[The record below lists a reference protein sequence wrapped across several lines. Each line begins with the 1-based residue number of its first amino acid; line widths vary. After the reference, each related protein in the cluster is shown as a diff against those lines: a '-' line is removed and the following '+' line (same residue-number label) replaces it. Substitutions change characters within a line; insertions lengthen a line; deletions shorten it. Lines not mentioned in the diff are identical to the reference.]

1 MAKFVLI
8 GGGDVG
14 RGNTSYETYN
24 IDKRIV
30 ELTGK
35 SNPNFLFCG
44 LASSFS
50 DSYFDTM
57 KKIYKDLGCECIYLK
72 KKNIINNPDIVKE
85 KIKNADI
92 IYFCGGD
99 SVKLVNDLK
108 EYGIDS
114 LLREKI
120 KTNCIIAGISAG
132 AIMCSNDGYS
142 DSLRMRGES
151 DKYDFVNGLGFV
163 DVSFCPHFVL
173 DGDRARELVNDLDG
187 ISKDVFCVGDC
198 AALLFKNDNME
209 IVKSKENSYVYL
221 FCDGEFNLIG

>member
-57 KKIYKDLGCECIYLK
+57 KKIYKEFGCECVYLK
-72 KKNIINNPDIVKE
+72 KKNIINNPDIVKN
-85 KIKNADI
+85 KIESSDI

-108 EYGIDS
+108 EYGIDE
-114 LLREKI
+114 LLREKV
-120 KTNCIIAGISAG
+120 KSDCVIAGISAG

-142 DSLRMRGES
+142 DSLKMRGES
-151 DKYDFVNGLGFV
+151 DKYDFVPGLGFV
-163 DVSFCPHFVL
+163 DISFCPHFVV
-173 DGDRARELVNDLDG
+173 DGERSKELVSDLDG
-187 ISKDVFCVGDC
+187 V
-198 AALLFKNDNME
+198 
-209 IVKSKENSYVYL
+209 SKEVYCLEDLTALVVDNDISVIKCSEDKNVYIFKDGKYSL
-221 FCDGEFNLIG
+221 FN

>member
-57 KKIYKDLGCECIYLK
+57 KKIYKDFGCECVYLK
-72 KKNIINNPDIVKE
+72 KKNIINNPDIVKN
-85 KIKNADI
+85 KIESSDI

-108 EYGIDS
+108 EYGIDE
-114 LLREKI
+114 LLREKV
-120 KTNCIIAGISAG
+120 KSDCVIAGISAG

-142 DSLRMRGES
+142 DSLKMRGES
-151 DKYDFVNGLGFV
+151 DKYDFVPGLGFV
-163 DVSFCPHFVL
+163 DISFCPHFVV
-173 DGDRARELVNDLDG
+173 DGERSKELVSDLDG
-187 ISKDVFCVGDC
+187 V
-198 AALLFKNDNME
+198 
-209 IVKSKENSYVYL
+209 SKEVYCLEDLTALVVDKNISVIKCSEDKNVYIFNDGKYSL
-221 FCDGEFNLIG
+221 FN

>member
-57 KKIYKDLGCECIYLK
+57 KKIYKDFGCECVYLK
-72 KKNIINNPDIVKE
+72 KKNIINNPDIVKN
-85 KIKNADI
+85 KIESSDI

-108 EYGIDS
+108 EYGIDE
-114 LLREKI
+114 LLREKV
-120 KTNCIIAGISAG
+120 KSDCVIAGISAG

-142 DSLRMRGES
+142 DSLKMRGES
-151 DKYDFVNGLGFV
+151 DKYDFVPGLGFV
-163 DVSFCPHFVL
+163 DISFCPHFVV
-173 DGDRARELVNDLDG
+173 DGERSKELVGDLDG
-187 ISKDVFCVGDC
+187 V
-198 AALLFKNDNME
+198 
-209 IVKSKENSYVYL
+209 SKEVYCLEDLTALVVDEDISVIKCSDDKNVYIFKDGKYSL
-221 FCDGEFNLIG
+221 FN

>member
-57 KKIYKDLGCECIYLK
+57 KKIYKEFGCECVYLK
-72 KKNIINNPDIVKE
+72 KKNIINNPDIVKN
-85 KIKNADI
+85 KIESSDI

-108 EYGIDS
+108 EYGIDE
-114 LLREKI
+114 LLREKV
-120 KTNCIIAGISAG
+120 KSDCVIAGISAG

-142 DSLRMRGES
+142 DSLKMRGES
-151 DKYDFVNGLGFV
+151 DKYDFVPGLGFV
-163 DVSFCPHFVL
+163 DISFCPHFVV
-173 DGDRARELVNDLDG
+173 DGERSKELVGDLDG
-187 ISKDVFCVGDC
+187 V
-198 AALLFKNDNME
+198 
-209 IVKSKENSYVYL
+209 SKEVYCLEDLTALVVDKDISVIKCSEDKNVYIFKDGKYSL
-221 FCDGEFNLIG
+221 FN

>member
-57 KKIYKDLGCECIYLK
+57 KKIYKEFGCECVYLK
-72 KKNIINNPDIVKE
+72 KKNIINNPDIVKN
-85 KIKNADI
+85 KIESSDI

-108 EYGIDS
+108 EYGIDE
-114 LLREKI
+114 LLREKV
-120 KTNCIIAGISAG
+120 KSDCVIAGISAG

-142 DSLRMRGES
+142 DSLKMRGES
-151 DKYDFVNGLGFV
+151 DKYDFVPGLGFV
-163 DVSFCPHFVL
+163 DISFCPHFVV
-173 DGDRARELVNDLDG
+173 GGERSKELVSDLDG
-187 ISKDVFCVGDC
+187 V
-198 AALLFKNDNME
+198 
-209 IVKSKENSYVYL
+209 SKEVYCLEDLTALVVDKDISVIKCSDDKNVYIFSDGKYSL
-221 FCDGEFNLIG
+221 FN

>member
-57 KKIYKDLGCECIYLK
+57 KKIYKDFGCECVYLK
-72 KKNIINNPDIVKE
+72 KKNIINNPDIVKN
-85 KIKNADI
+85 KIESSDI

-108 EYGIDS
+108 EYGIDE
-114 LLREKI
+114 LLREKV
-120 KTNCIIAGISAG
+120 KSDCVIAGISAG

-142 DSLRMRGES
+142 DSLKMRGER
-151 DKYDFVNGLGFV
+151 DKYDFVPGLGFV
-163 DVSFCPHFVL
+163 DISFCPHFV
-173 DGDRARELVNDLDG
+173 V
-187 ISKDVFCVGDC
+187 
-198 AALLFKNDNME
+198 
-209 IVKSKENSYVYL
+209 
-221 FCDGEFNLIG
+221 DGERSK

>member
-57 KKIYKDLGCECIYLK
+57 KKIYKEFGCECVYLK
-72 KKNIINNPDIVKE
+72 KKNIINNPDIVKN
-85 KIKNADI
+85 KIESSDI

-108 EYGIDS
+108 EYGIDE
-114 LLREKI
+114 LLREKV
-120 KTNCIIAGISAG
+120 KSDCVIAGISAG

-142 DSLRMRGES
+142 DSLKMRGES
-151 DKYDFVNGLGFV
+151 DKYDFVPGLGFV
-163 DVSFCPHFVL
+163 DISFCPHFVV
-173 DGDRARELVNDLDG
+173 DGERSKELVSDLDG
-187 ISKDVFCVGDC
+187 V
-198 AALLFKNDNME
+198 
-209 IVKSKENSYVYL
+209 SKEVYCLEDLTALVVDEDISVIKCSDDKNVYIFKDGKYSL
-221 FCDGEFNLIG
+221 FN